1 MTHGRKEKNEVRDQT
16 TGREFCKVHLP
27 GVRQDASGPRYAEAV
42 ARISISW
49 GMILRRGTMDEKKI
63 EKFCH
68 EHDIDCND
76 CPLRDE
82 CSEYYGKYHE
92 LPERRYKGD
101 DNG

>member
-1 MTHGRKEKNEVRDQT
+1 
-16 TGREFCKVHLP
+16 
-27 GVRQDASGPRYAEAV
+27 
-42 ARISISW
+42 
-49 GMILRRGTMDEKKI
+49 MDEKKI

-82 CSEYYGKYHE
+82 DECSEYYGKYHE
-92 LPERRYKGD
+92 LPARRYKGD

>member
-1 MTHGRKEKNEVRDQT
+1 MDESKLE
-16 TGREFCKVHLP
+16 EFCYKHN
-27 GVRQDASGPRYAEAV
+27 
-42 ARISISW
+42 
-49 GMILRRGTMDEKKI
+49 
-63 EKFCH
+63 
-68 EHDIDCND
+68 IDCND